1 VAPNPAPLLPSD
13 HLKSTAVLLGSVIV
27 VAAVLRGWQ
36 AGESLWLDEL
46 HTSWTVSGSLSE
58 VAERA
63 AIGNQSPLYFW
74 LAWFFARLPISPE
87 IALRLPS
94 LLAGCAL
101 PLALYWLATLLAT
114 GEKKDTSD
122 PSALLAAWLVA
133 VDPQAI
139 FYSQEARPYALLI
152 LAAVIHFGLLILVM
166 RRTTFWPRPLWVL
179 TGALLVHFNYTG
191 GLILLAEFIAL
202 VLMGILVDRKKELAS
217 RNDVFDF
224 LLTNWLDFVALII
237 LLLPAISGALAVA
250 DRRENWE
257 QFVKPKPWEE
267 LFLVFPWT
275 LAVVPITALYSWR
288 AVVAKPQLVLLVTW
302 LMVPLLIAWLLTQLD
317 VAALFHQR
325 YVIAALPASLLAGAL
340 LIRLGTNQTTQS
352 ILIGIVLAVSVYQG
366 GLVRNCLQDGRIL
379 HDRNEDW
386 RAAVAALNGHLAAD
400 DKANTA
406 VLVGSG
412 LIEADDL
419 PRNSAPLFREYCSCP
434 VRGMYRLQAAAIHP
448 LAFKNPGKL
457 VPPLREE
464 LRNQPRI
471 WIIARS
477 TRKREQLLADLRQSI
492 WANES
497 WDPEP
502 AEFFGQVYLQQI
514 QLRKSSLPA
523 GD

>member
-1 VAPNPAPLLPSD
+1 MI
-13 HLKSTAVLLGSVIV
+13 HLKSTIVLLVSAV
-27 VAAVLRGWQ
+27 VVSAVLRGMQ

-46 HTSWTVSGSLSE
+46 HTSWAVSDSLSE

-74 LAWFFARLPISPE
+74 LSWFFARLPISPE

-94 LLAGCAL
+94 LLAGCVL
-101 PLALYWLATLLAT
+101 PVALYWLVTLFPAGL
-114 GEKKDTSD
+114 KKDASD
-122 PSALLAAWLVA
+122 PAAAILAAWLVA

-152 LAAVIHFGLLILVM
+152 LASVLHFGLLIQVM

-179 TGALLVHFNYTG
+179 TGALLVHLNYTG
-191 GLILLAEFIAL
+191 GLILLAEFIGL
-202 VLMGILVDRKKELAS
+202 VLMGFLADRKNELAS
-217 RNDVFDF
+217 RNEVFDF
-224 LLTNWLDFVALII
+224 LLTNWLDFMALMI
-237 LLLPAISGALAVA
+237 LLLPAIPGVLAVA
-250 DRRENWE
+250 ERRENWE

-267 LFLVFPWT
+267 LFRVFPWT
-275 LAVVPITALYSWR
+275 LAIVPITVLYSWR
-288 AVVAKPQLVLLVTW
+288 AVTTKQQLVLLASW
-302 LMVPLLIAWLLTQLD
+302 LMVPLFIAWLLTQLD

-325 YVIAALPASLLAGAL
+325 YVIAALPASLMAGAL
-340 LIRLGTNQTTQS
+340 LIRLGANPTTQS

-366 GLVRNCLQDGRIL
+366 GLVRNWLQDGRLL

-386 RAAVAALNGHLAAD
+386 RGAVAALNSHLALG
-400 DKANTA
+400 DKSKIA

-419 PRNSAPLFREYCSCP
+419 PWNSAPLFREYCTCP
-434 VRGMYRLQAAAIHP
+434 VRGMYRLQAEAIHP

-457 VPPLREE
+457 AQPLREG
-464 LRNQPRI
+464 LRGQQRI

-477 TRKREQLLADLRQSI
+477 TRKREQLLADLRQSLGE
-492 WANES
+492 NLL
-497 WDPEP
+497 WDPAP

-514 QLRKSSLPA
+514 QIQKSSLPA
-523 GD
+523 GK

>member
-1 VAPNPAPLLPSD
+1 VI
-13 HLKSTAVLLGSVIV
+13 HLKSTAVLIGSVVV
-27 VAAVLRGWQ
+27 VAVILRGWQ

-101 PLALYWLATLLAT
+101 PVAIYWLATLFAS
-114 GEKKDTSD
+114 GVKKDLPAD
-122 PSALLAAWLVA
+122 AAAFLAAWLVA

-139 FYSQEARPYALLI
+139 FYSQEARPYTLLI
-152 LAAVIHFGLLILVM
+152 LAAVIHLGLLILVM
-166 RRTTFWPRPLWVL
+166 RRTTFWLRPLWVL
-179 TGALLVHFNYTG
+179 TGALLVHLNYTG
-191 GLILLAEFIAL
+191 GLILFAEFIAL
-202 VLMGILVDRKKELAS
+202 VLMGIFADRKKELAS

-237 LLLPAISGALAVA
+237 LLLPAIPGALAVA
-250 DRRENWE
+250 ERRENWE

-267 LFLVFPWT
+267 LFRVFPWT
-275 LAVVPITALYSWR
+275 LAVVPITVLYSWR
-288 AVVAKPQLVLLVTW
+288 AVVARPQLVLLVTW
-302 LMVPLLIAWLLTQLD
+302 LMVPLLIAWLLTQLG

-325 YVIAALPASLLAGAL
+325 YVIAVLPASLLAGAL
-340 LIRLGTNQTTQS
+340 LTRLGTNPTMQS

-366 GLVRNCLQDGRIL
+366 DLVRNWLQDGRLL

-386 RAAVAALNGHLAAD
+386 RAAVVALNGQLAAD
-400 DKANTA
+400 DKSNTA

-419 PRNSAPLFREYCSCP
+419 PWNSAPLFREYCSCP

-457 VPPLREE
+457 AAPLSDE
-464 LRNQPRI
+464 LRNQQRI

-477 TRKREQLLADLRQSI
+477 TRKREQLLADLRQSMGE
-492 WANES
+492 NET

-502 AEFFGQVYLQQI
+502 AEFFGQVYLQRI
-514 QLRKSSLPA
+514 QLRKPLLPA
-523 GD
+523 GN